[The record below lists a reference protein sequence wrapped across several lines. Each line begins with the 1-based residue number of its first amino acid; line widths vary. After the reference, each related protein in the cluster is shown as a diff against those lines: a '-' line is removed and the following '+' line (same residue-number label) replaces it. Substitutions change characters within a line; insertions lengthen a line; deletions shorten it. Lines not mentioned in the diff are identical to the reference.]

1 MLAMAMSDTAA
12 EACVAYLLDQLV
24 SDGRDSTEAVAV
36 VQQGINTWSEARAG
50 QSNHGNL
57 EITQEG

>member
-24 SDGRDSTEAVAV
+24 SDGRDPAEAVALV
-36 VQQGINTWSEARAG
+36 RRGIDTWSEAHG
-50 QSNHGNL
+50 CQSDQSNL
-57 EITQEG
+57 EITHEG

>member
-12 EACVAYLLDQLV
+12 EACVACLLDQLV
-24 SDGRDSTEAVAV
+24 SDGRDPADAVAMV
-36 VQQGINTWSEARAG
+36 NRAVGNRSKARVC
-50 QSNHGNL
+50 QSGHGNL

>member
-1 MLAMAMSDTAA
+1 MAMSDTTA

-24 SDGRDSTEAVAV
+24 SDGRDPGEAVAV
-36 VQQGINTWSEARAG
+36 VNRAATNWSESHG
-50 QSNHGNL
+50 CQGDQSGL

>member
-1 MLAMAMSDTAA
+1 MLTMAMSDTSA

-24 SDGRDSTEAVAV
+24 SDGRDPAEAVAV
-36 VQQGINTWSEARAG
+36 VNRAMSIWSEAHGCQSG
-50 QSNHGNL
+50 QGNL

>member
-12 EACVAYLLDQLV
+12 GTCVAYLLDQLV
-24 SDGRDSTEAVAV
+24 ADGRDPAEAVAV
-36 VQQGINTWSEARAG
+36 VQQGINTWSEARAC